1 MDELEESAL
10 LAVPSTT
17 LWKSVV
23 TRVVEHGGTGARRS
37 LPLNSP
43 MKSAGTQRNWTW
55 KAGCEVKKREDRPQP
70 EVGARWEKKAS
81 RAGISPVELT
91 LPSDVT

>member
-1 MDELEESAL
+1 
-10 LAVPSTT
+10 
-17 LWKSVV
+17 
-23 TRVVEHGGTGARRS
+23 
-37 LPLNSP
+37 